1 LLTLIS
7 LDEQYY
13 KIVGAIK
20 IYFNLKRMKTF
31 KEDLQYR
38 MDDTRL
44 EEQIKEQYATGSVD
58 CFVIQDS
65 WQKNL
70 RKVDKTFNTNG
81 WAEGRNSLSF
91 SDTTNNLSKSRK
103 KTWKIFQKIDNSKIN
118 IATEGM
124 KDVICNG
131 Q

>member
-1 LLTLIS
+1 MLTLIS

-31 KEDLQYR
+31 KEDL
-38 MDDTRL
+38 RL
-44 EEQIKEQYATGSVD
+44 EEQIKEQYGTGSVD